1 MISGI
6 TSKLGRRRI
15 KRVKI
20 VPGCTSCGSCEAIC
34 PQVFEIT
41 DIAHV
46 KNNAPIQKHEDLV
59 REAAEM
65 CPVQVIEVEEEEDG
79 LV

>member
-1 MISGI
+1 MLQ
-6 TSKLGRRRI
+6 KI
-15 KRVKI
+15 KRVRI

-41 DIAHV
+41 DIAYV
-46 KNNAPIQKHEDLV
+46 KENAPIQKNADLI
-59 REAAEM
+59 REAAQM